1 MYLFFAP
8 LFGMFVV
15 FLIRVCID
23 VAPEILSRGGNFLK
37 FELHSSLHFDRKMLT
52 TVLTVMDNV

>member
-8 LFGMFVV
+8 LFGMVVV

-23 VAPEILSRGGNFLK
+23 VAPEILSHVVEIFSNLNYIQVYILLGK
-37 FELHSSLHFDRKMLT
+37 C
-52 TVLTVMDNV
+52 